1 MRLFH
6 PDANVA
12 PLIGLWRGA
21 QGDGALRSLQLHLHT
36 VVGIGQHRGV
46 GGGGGGQRDLHI
58 QLLPAPVGLGAV
70 LAPEHQL
77 VLLRQK
83 QTQVF
88 QFIVFQRAH
97 PHFRQVPA
105 AAQALVIRALR
116 HLPVKG
122 LHGLPLHL
130 RLYFVR
136 VQTHVLQHLG
146 CGDPSAG
153 GKIEAPPAVIP
164 RGVVVIVAAHHQ
176 TDAVAVPVGVP
187 VDLGLWALFA
197 LRHLSVRIAFII
209 HVFCRIHSG
218 KFFVESGGVRAVAHK
233 LRHMDAQLHH
243 ADHLAP
249 HRLFKAP
256 LVGDA
261 LLLRRLHRC
270 GCGALGS
277 CAGAC
282 GGRGGSCAAAA
293 GQQQRRSQN
302 HSSKTFV
309 FHGCLLSLTKPR
321 AHRRMGS
328 ARGREISKDQW
339 ETFSPTTS
347 AMK

>member
-1 MRLFH
+1 M
-6 PDANVA
+6 V
-12 PLIGLWRGA
+12 GLWRGA

-36 VVGIGQHRGV
+36 VVGVGQHRGV

-70 LAPEHQL
+70 LAPEHQS

-88 QFIVFQRAH
+88 QRIVFQRAH

-136 VQTHVLQHLG
+136 VQTHALQHLG
-146 CGDPSAG
+146 CGDLPAS

-164 RGVVVIVAAHHQ
+164 RGVVVIAAAYHQ

-187 VDLGLWALFA
+187 VDDLGLWALFA
-197 LRHLSVRIAFII
+197 LRHLSVRVAFII
-209 HVFCRIHSG
+209 LVFRRIHSG
-218 KFFVESGGVRAVAHK
+218 KFIVESGGVRAVAHK

-261 LLLRRLHRC
+261 LLLLRLHRC
-270 GCGALGS
+270 GCAALGS
-277 CAGAC
+277 CTGAC
-282 GGRGGSCAAAA
+282 GGSGSSCAAAA

-321 AHRRMGS
+321 ARCEASVPG
-328 ARGREISKDQW
+328 ANRGLVISYGLL
-339 ETFSPTTS
+339 FRNTT
-347 AMK
+347 AVM

>member
-1 MRLFH
+1 M
-6 PDANVA
+6 V
-12 PLIGLWRGA
+12 GLWRGA

-36 VVGIGQHRGV
+36 VVGVGQHRGV

-58 QLLPAPVGLGAV
+58 QLLPAPVGLGTV
-70 LAPEHQL
+70 LAPEHQP
-77 VLLRQK
+77 VLLGQ
-83 QTQVF
+83 QQAQVF
-88 QFIVFQRAH
+88 QRIVFQRAH

-105 AAQALVIRALR
+105 EAQALVIRALR

-122 LHGLPLHL
+122 LHGLPVYLCLHL
-130 RLYFVR
+130 VR
-136 VQTHVLQHLG
+136 VQPHALQQFG
-146 CGDPSAG
+146 CGEPLAG
-153 GKIEAPPAVIP
+153 GKIEAPAAVIP
-164 RGVVVIVAAHHQ
+164 RGVLVIVAAHHQ

-187 VDLGLWALFA
+187 ADLDLCAVFA

-209 HVFCRIHSG
+209 HVFRRIHGS
-218 KFFVESGGVRAVAHK
+218 KFLVESGGIRTVAHK
-233 LRHMDAQLHH
+233 LRYMNAQLLH

-261 LLLRRLHRC
+261 FFLGRLHRL
-270 GCGALGS
+270 GCIALGS

-282 GGRGGSCAAAA
+282 GPRGSRCAAAA

-309 FHGCLLSLTKPR
+309 FHGCLLFYGVVQP
-321 AHRRMGS
+321 
-328 ARGREISKDQW
+328 
-339 ETFSPTTS
+339 SPMPCHLS
-347 AMK
+347 MM